1 MGPTHGQCP
10 WSAGTPRLLA
20 ATLPSA
26 CQAGWS
32 VPGCCV
38 PLWLMFLGPG
48 AWAQSEARWENPGP
62 VSEPT
67 FQCKAPQR
75 VDEDCMDVSRGV
87 ELCELTVSAPCSSPG
102 AGQGPGLP
110 PLCGFGLEWV
120 FGKEPRLEFHHSRP
134 SWHLPVFR
142 ARSGCED
149 ISSQGHP
156 RRAYLEGRAPV
167 SQARPWSP
175 VGRPRCLCLG
185 PAPCFASGL
194 ESPSYTLCV
203 QFFSTVAV
211 ASKP

>member
-1 MGPTHGQCP
+1 
-10 WSAGTPRLLA
+10 
-20 ATLPSA
+20 
-26 CQAGWS
+26 
-32 VPGCCV
+32 
-38 PLWLMFLGPG
+38 
-48 AWAQSEARWENPGP
+48 
-62 VSEPT
+62 
-67 FQCKAPQR
+67 
-75 VDEDCMDVSRGV
+75 MDVSRGV

-149 ISSQGHP
+149 ISSHGHP

-175 VGRPRCLCLG
+175 VGRPRCLRLG
-185 PAPCFASGL
+185 LGSLLRVRLRIALVHPLCPVFFHSG
-194 ESPSYTLCV
+194 CC
-203 QFFSTVAV
+203 QQAV
-211 ASKP
+211 NYRVSLRFKILNFKTN